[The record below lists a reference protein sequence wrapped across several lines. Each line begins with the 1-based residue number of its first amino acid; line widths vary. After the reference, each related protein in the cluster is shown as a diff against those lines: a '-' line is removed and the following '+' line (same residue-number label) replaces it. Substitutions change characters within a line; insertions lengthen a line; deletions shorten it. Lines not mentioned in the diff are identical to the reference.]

1 MSRVTSVQPRAPES
15 STILRRARTRG
26 CSDYSVGQLAVKPN
40 IGSSRPKDCD
50 SSGVVCARI
59 DPLADKSGSVDV
71 VTAVRSMQLR
81 LSRLEGTLAF
91 HDSRIQD
98 FDIITQQVKASSDAQ
113 QSLTESLQAACD
125 GEQVL
130 WRWLEERESERKIA
144 MKHVDTKL
152 TTELAMLGKAVETEL
167 AQLKS
172 LLERKF
178 QDAMEVTKTVDA
190 SLRDLIATRVGK
202 DTLMSLEDLQD
213 QMLDSRERGDNAQAG
228 TDVCGRTLLFEELEN
243 KFSQGSSKRRTRTMS
258 DIDCHTTEMVFL
270 KKKRSLD
277 SSTRLRG
284 GARQNDLQEAS
295 SSLAAD
301 ACLHGVSLAR
311 SPVFEVVS

>member
-228 TDVCGRTLLFEELEN
+228 TDVCGRTLLFEEP
-243 KFSQGSSKRRTRTMS
+243 SKRRTRTMS